1 MIKRGGETIITKGD
15 TEIFAGDDIILSVPP
30 YEPSGQDQL
39 EEHNISKTSP
49 WRDRAIGELDIPE
62 DMLIAL
68 IVRNDETVIPDGQTV
83 LRENDTVVMY
93 RQA

>member
-1 MIKRGGETIITKGD
+1 
-15 TEIFAGDDIILSVPP
+15 
-30 YEPSGQDQL
+30 
-39 EEHNISKTSP
+39 
-49 WRDRAIGELDIPE
+49 
-62 DMLIAL
+62 MLIAL